1 LIVLCSVCFV
11 PRNDD
16 ISYKLNVFKQLLSR
30 FILIFRLK
38 KKEQNPKA
46 THPLI
51 FREIL
56 SVTMILFAIIDILG
70 AIPVII
76 QVRQRVGH
84 IESEKAS
91 IAVLV
96 LMIVFLFVGDELL
109 GIIGLDISSF
119 AIAGSLVIFIIA
131 MEMILGV
138 DFFKEEIPTSA
149 SIVPLAFPLIAGAG
163 TMTTLLS
170 LKSQYQTQNIIVG
183 IVINTLFVYLVLKNV
198 KWIEKLLGPV
208 GLAILRKSF
217 GIILLAIAIKLF
229 RSNTH
234 L

>member
-1 LIVLCSVCFV
+1 M
-11 PRNDD
+11 
-16 ISYKLNVFKQLLSR
+16 
-30 FILIFRLK
+30 
-38 KKEQNPKA
+38 
-46 THPLI
+46 HPLI
-51 FREIL
+51 LREII

-76 QVRQRVGH
+76 EMRQRAGH

-96 LMIVFLFVGDELL
+96 LMIGFLFAGEGLL
-109 GIIGLDISSF
+109 KIIGLDISSF

-138 DFFKEEIPTSA
+138 NFFKEEMPETV

-170 LKSQYQTQNIIVG
+170 LKSQYQTQDILVG
-183 IVINTLFVYLVLKNV
+183 IVVNTMFVYMVLKNV
-198 KWIEKLLGPV
+198 KWLERLLGKT
-208 GLAILRKSF
+208 GLAILRKAF

>member
-1 LIVLCSVCFV
+1 MH
-11 PRNDD
+11 P
-16 ISYKLNVFKQLLSR
+16 
-30 FILIFRLK
+30 FIL
-38 KKEQNPKA
+38 KE
-46 THPLI
+46 I
-51 FREIL
+51 V

-76 QVRQRVGH
+76 QLRQRAGH

-91 IAVLV
+91 VVVLI
-96 LMIVFLFVGDELL
+96 LMVVFLFVGDKILDV
-109 GIIGLDISSF
+109 IGLDVASF
-119 AIAGSLVIFIIA
+119 AIAGSLVIFFIA
-131 MEMILGV
+131 MEMILGIHL
-138 DFFKEEIPTSA
+138 FKGNEAELSNTV

-170 LKSQYQTQNIIVG
+170 LKSQYQTQDILVG

-198 KWIEKLLGPV
+198 QWLEKLFGKV
-208 GLAILRKSF
+208 GIEILRKAF

>member
-1 LIVLCSVCFV
+1 M
-11 PRNDD
+11 
-16 ISYKLNVFKQLLSR
+16 YALN
-30 FILIFRLK
+30 
-38 KKEQNPKA
+38 
-46 THPLI
+46 

-76 QVRQRVGH
+76 ELRQRAGH

-91 IAVLV
+91 IAVLI
-96 LMIVFLFVGDELL
+96 LMVAFLFAGKGLL
-109 GIIGLDISSF
+109 DIIGLDVSSF

-131 MEMILGV
+131 MEMVLGV
-138 DFFKEEIPTSA
+138 KFFKEEMPETI

-183 IVINTLFVYLVLKNV
+183 IVLNTMFVYLVLKNV
-198 KWIEKLLGPV
+198 GYLEKLFGKT
-208 GLAILRKSF
+208 GINILRKAF

>member
-1 LIVLCSVCFV
+1 MHPI
-11 PRNDD
+11 
-16 ISYKLNVFKQLLSR
+16 
-30 FILIFRLK
+30 IL
-38 KKEQNPKA
+38 KEVV
-46 THPLI
+46 
-51 FREIL
+51 

-76 QVRQRVGH
+76 QLRQRAGH

-91 IAVLV
+91 IVVLV
-96 LMIVFLFVGDELL
+96 LMVVFLFVGDKLL
-109 GIIGLDISSF
+109 DIIGLDVASF

-138 DFFKEEIPTSA
+138 HFFKPEDDMATTV

-170 LKSQYQTQNIIVG
+170 LKSQYQTQDILIG

-198 KWIEKLLGPV
+198 KWLERLFGKTGIN
-208 GLAILRKSF
+208 ILRKAF

>member
-1 LIVLCSVCFV
+1 MISFD
-11 PRNDD
+11 PR
-16 ISYKLNVFKQLLSR
+16 Q
-30 FILIFRLK
+30 
-38 KKEQNPKA
+38 
-46 THPLI
+46 
-51 FREIL
+51 IL

-76 QVRQRVGH
+76 ELRQRAGH
-84 IESEKAS
+84 IQSEKAS

-96 LMIVFLFVGDELL
+96 LMILFLFVGDELL
-109 GIIGLDISSF
+109 KVIGLDVASF

-131 MEMILGV
+131 MEMILGAK
-138 DFFKEEIPTSA
+138 FFKEEMPETI

-183 IVINTLFVYLVLKNV
+183 IVLNTMFVYMVLKNV
-198 KWIEKLLGPV
+198 QWLEKLFGKT
-208 GLAILRKSF
+208 GINILRKAF